1 MSDLLKNVLLWVVIA
16 VILMTV
22 FNNLGGQRTAT
33 DTIAYSDFLQSVS
46 SGQLDQVKFD
56 GVEITGL
63 RDGGKPFTTYSP
75 ETDNSSLIGEL
86 NRAGIEF
93 ERAPPENPSV
103 LFSILISWLPFILII
118 GLWLFFMRQM
128 QGGGGGRGA
137 MSFGKSKA
145 RLLNEDQ
152 VKVTFADVAGV
163 EEAKSEVSE
172 LVEFLRDPGKFQ
184 KLGGKIPR
192 GVLMVGSPGTGKTLL
207 AKAIAGE
214 AKVPFFTISGSDFVE
229 MFVGVGASRVRDMF
243 EQAKKHSPCI
253 IFIDEIDA
261 VGRHRG
267 AGLGGGHDEREQ
279 TLNQL
284 LVEMDGFEGN
294 EGVIVIAATNRPDV
308 LDPALL
314 RPGRFDRQVVV
325 PLPDVRGREQILRVH
340 MNKVPVADDVRP
352 ELIARGTPG
361 FSGADL
367 ANLVN
372 EAALFAARADTRQV
386 DMGDFERAKDKIMM
400 GAERKSMVMSDK
412 EKKLTA
418 YHEAGHAIVGR
429 LVEEHDP
436 VYKVSIIPRGR
447 ALGITMFLPEEDRYS
462 HSKRMLKCKIATL
475 YGGRIAEE
483 LIFGADAVTTGASS
497 DIERATDIA
506 RNMVTRWGLSD
517 TLGPLAYSEEEGEVF
532 LGRSSTKQNPMS
544 GETIKNIDSEI
555 RKIIDTEYEIAT
567 KILSDNMD
575 ILHAMSEALLKY
587 ETIDLGQIDRLM
599 DRREPGEPA
608 DWGGD
613 DSGGAGASKNRPDLT
628 KKKPDAKQDSGSDEK
643 SDDEEPDQA
652 DPSPSLH

>member
-1 MSDLLKNVLLWVVIA
+1 
-16 VILMTV
+16 
-22 FNNLGGQRTAT
+22 
-33 DTIAYSDFLQSVS
+33 
-46 SGQLDQVKFD
+46 
-56 GVEITGL
+56 
-63 RDGGKPFTTYSP
+63 
-75 ETDNSSLIGEL
+75 
-86 NRAGIEF
+86 
-93 ERAPPENPSV
+93 
-103 LFSILISWLPFILII
+103 
-118 GLWLFFMRQM
+118 
-128 QGGGGGRGA
+128 
-137 MSFGKSKA
+137 
-145 RLLNEDQ
+145 
-152 VKVTFADVAGV
+152 
-163 EEAKSEVSE
+163 
-172 LVEFLRDPGKFQ
+172 
-184 KLGGKIPR
+184 
-192 GVLMVGSPGTGKTLL
+192 
-207 AKAIAGE
+207 
-214 AKVPFFTISGSDFVE
+214 
-229 MFVGVGASRVRDMF
+229 MF

-294 EGVIVIAATNRPDV
+294 DGVIVIAATNRPDV

-340 MNKVPVADDVRP
+340 MAKVPLADDVRP

-400 GAERKSMVMSDK
+400 GAERKSMVMSDQ

-429 LVEEHDP
+429 LVAEHDP

-462 HSKRMLKCKIATL
+462 HTKRGLECRIATL

-483 LIFGADAVTTGASS
+483 LIFGEDMVTTGASS
-497 DIERATDIA
+497 DIERATEIA
-506 RNMVTRWGLSD
+506 RNMVTRWGLSEK
-517 TLGPLAYSEEEGEVF
+517 LGPLAYSEEEGEVF
-532 LGRSSTKQNPMS
+532 LGRSSSKQNPMS
-544 GETIKNIDSEI
+544 ADTVMKIDVEI
-555 RKIIDTEYEIAT
+555 RKLIDDNYQAAET
-567 KILSDNMD
+567 ILKDNMD
-575 ILHAMSEALLKY
+575 IMHAMADALLQY

-599 DRREPGEPA
+599 DRREPGPPA

-613 DSGGAGASKNRPDLT
+613 DSGGTPSAPTSSDT
-628 KKKPDAKQDSGSDEK
+628 KPKDENEADDDATDT
-643 SDDEEPDQA
+643 A